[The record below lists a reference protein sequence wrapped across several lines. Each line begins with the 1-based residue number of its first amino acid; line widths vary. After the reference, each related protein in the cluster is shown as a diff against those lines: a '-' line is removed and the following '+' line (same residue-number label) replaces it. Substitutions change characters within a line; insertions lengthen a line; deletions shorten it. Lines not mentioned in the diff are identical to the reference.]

1 MKRSLYIFL
10 MAAALLAAYSCS
22 KDERLDTE
30 EQPISFGS
38 YQARA
43 TKANTDG
50 FADGSYLPDG
60 SSFGVFG
67 FFHSGTTS
75 TPGSW
80 NTSAQN
86 HPNFMLNQK
95 VTVSESSG
103 TYTYDYTPARFWPAA
118 GNRISFYAYY
128 PYVANS
134 STYTASGVTDGS
146 YAQYQLQTYM
156 NKTTDGQGSFGFDVA
171 YEAKDQIDFMISD
184 LCADQ
189 NKKENILTSNS
200 TTVQFDFHHVLAQVR
215 IATLTVV
222 NDNPDVTITPREIRF
237 SGIAVHGECSV
248 AENWGSK
255 TSLGKVTNTFTW
267 SNQITS
273 RVGNNIEG
281 VHVEYTGSK
290 RTGETDAEYEIRK
303 KQNYLMMIPQSF
315 TDEATITIIY
325 DVVRNN
331 NSAGEHYS
339 YTGNEVSAPLNTAKV
354 GSTPLTGWEQNKI
367 YNYTANI
374 SLTGIELTATYV
386 DWGQGG
392 QDLDLE

>member
-1 MKRSLYIFL
+1 MKRCLNIFL
-10 MAAALLAAYSCS
+10 MAAALIAAASCS
-22 KDERLDTE
+22 KEEILDKE
-30 EQPISFGS
+30 ELAIDFGS

-43 TKANTDG
+43 TKANTTG
-50 FADGSYLPDG
+50 FADGSLLPAG

-80 NTSAQN
+80 NTTGQQN
-86 HPNFMLNQK
+86 HPNFMLNQQ
-95 VTVSESSG
+95 VVYNG
-103 TYTYDYTPARFWPAA
+103 TTYDYTPAKFWPAA

-146 YAQYQLQTYM
+146 SAQYQLRTYM
-156 NKTTDGQGSFGFDVA
+156 NKDTDGQGSFGFDVA

-189 NKKENILTSNS
+189 NKKENIITDGTNK
-200 TTVQFDFHHVLAQVR
+200 TVQFTFHHVLAQVR
-215 IATLTVV
+215 IATLNVV
-222 NDNPDVTITPREIRF
+222 NNNPDVTITPKEIRF

-248 AENWGSK
+248 AEDWSTK
-255 TSLGKVTNTFTW
+255 TSQGKVTNTFTW
-267 SNQITS
+267 SNQITD
-273 RVGNNIEG
+273 RVGNNIKG
-281 VHVEYTGSK
+281 VHVEYTGAK
-290 RTGETDAEYEIRK
+290 RTGESDEDYEIRK
-303 KQNYLMMIPQSF
+303 KQNYLMMIPQTF
-315 TDEATITIIY
+315 TDDATITVIY

-331 NSAGEHYS
+331 NAAGEHYE
-339 YTGNEVSAPLNTAKV
+339 YKDNEVSAQLNTAKV

-367 YNYTANI
+367 YNYTATV

-386 DWGQGG
+386 DWGQAG